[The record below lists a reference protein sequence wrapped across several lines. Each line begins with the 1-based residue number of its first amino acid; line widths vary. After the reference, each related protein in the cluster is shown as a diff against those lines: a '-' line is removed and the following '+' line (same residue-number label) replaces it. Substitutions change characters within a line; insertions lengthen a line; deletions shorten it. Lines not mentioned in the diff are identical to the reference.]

1 MFRSGVEGCQV
12 WRLGARWRPP
22 LFPWFVFVF
31 ACGLRKLGHLC
42 DSHDSLEA
50 CRVQRCSELLV
61 VTAFS
66 RQAMPS
72 TVICVQIWRKEWKTY
87 HSTVLTSERSLGIY
101 IYMCIL
107 VYGKGRQPYQQTV
120 Q

>member
-1 MFRSGVEGCQV
+1 M

-72 TVICVQIWRKEWKTY
+72 NLCSDLAQRVEDI
-87 HSTVLTSERSLGIY
+87 SFNSFDLGTKLRY
-101 IYMCIL
+101 L
-107 VYGKGRQPYQQTV
+107 HLHVYFGLR
-120 Q
+120 